1 MMKKSYSLILTVAV
15 VSLLGA
21 CSAKGEQTT
30 KSTSTSTSHS
40 KKVTSVT
47 SSQKQ
52 VRKETTSSVS
62 RTKQQAQSQ
71 SQTKQAKALWDSN
84 KKQDLATFM
93 SSWGTTMGQTYQ
105 SYDLTRDTDYAGIH
119 FPSKLAQTDLAV
131 DDTPVTAAWST
142 DGTGSADYN
151 VVAIYCDVDGGTVGG
166 HLYLFTFH
174 NGQPVVLITSQN
186 RGTPDNRL
194 HFSVTANTDL
204 KTGFANIVSGQG
216 SGQANTSQPT
226 TSAVSPI
233 SAAEAQAILAKQN
246 IEYHV
251 GQPEPQGN
259 NASLPG
265 GGIILKQY
273 YGAQGIKIFK
283 LTPKPGNKVN
293 ITVQEGTI
301 KDGQGGL
308 AAPISQNITVDR

>member
-1 MMKKSYSLILTVAV
+1 MKNSWRLILTVAV

-21 CSAKGEQTT
+21 CSAKGEHQT
-30 KSTSTSTSHS
+30 KSTSTSHS
-40 KKVTSVT
+40 KKVTAVT

-62 RTKQQAQSQ
+62 QSKKQSQ
-71 SQTKQAKALWDSN
+71 PQTQTKQVKALWDSN
-84 KKQDLATFM
+84 KKQALATFM

-105 SYDLTRDTDYAGIH
+105 SYDLTRDTNYAGIH

-174 NGQPVVLITSQN
+174 NGQSVVLITSQN
-186 RGTPDNRL
+186 QGTPDNRL

-226 TSAVSPI
+226 TNAVSPI

-251 GQPEPQGN
+251 SQPEPQGN

-265 GGIILKQY
+265 GGILLKQY

-283 LTPKPGNKVN
+283 LTPKPESKVN

>member
-1 MMKKSYSLILTVAV
+1 MMKNTWRLILTVAV

-21 CSAKGEQTT
+21 CSAKGEQQT
-30 KSTSTSTSHS
+30 KSTSTSHS
-40 KKVTSVT
+40 KKVTAVT
-47 SSQKQ
+47 SSQKKIH
-52 VRKETTSSVS
+52 KETTSSM
-62 RTKQQAQSQ
+62 
-71 SQTKQAKALWDSN
+71 SQTKPQSQAQTLWDSSR
-84 KKQDLATFM
+84 KQALATFM
-93 SSWGTTMGQTYQ
+93 SSWGTTMGQAYQ

-151 VVAIYCDVDGGTVGG
+151 VVAIYCDVDGGTAGG

-186 RGTPDNRL
+186 QGTPDNRL

-216 SGQANTSQPT
+216 TGQANTSQPT
-226 TSAVSPI
+226 TNAVSPI

-251 GQPEPQGN
+251 SQPEPQGN

-265 GGIILKQY
+265 GGILLKQY

-283 LTPKPGNKVN
+283 LTPKPESKVN

-308 AAPISQNITVDR
+308 AAPISQNITVDC

>member
-1 MMKKSYSLILTVAV
+1 M
-15 VSLLGA
+15 GA
-21 CSAKGEQTT
+21 CSVKGEQQT
-30 KSTSTSTSHS
+30 KSTSTSHS

-71 SQTKQAKALWDSN
+71 SQTKQAKALWDSS
-84 KKQDLATFM
+84 KKQALATFM
-93 SSWGTTMGQTYQ
+93 SGWGTTMGQTYQ

-174 NGQPVVLITSQN
+174 NGQPVVLI
-186 RGTPDNRL
+186 RG
-194 HFSVTANTDL
+194 HQI
-204 KTGFANIVSGQG
+204 TGS
-216 SGQANTSQPT
+216 
-226 TSAVSPI
+226 I
-233 SAAEAQAILAKQN
+233 SA
-246 IEYHV
+246 
-251 GQPEPQGN
+251 
-259 NASLPG
+259 SLL
-265 GGIILKQY
+265 IRI
-273 YGAQGIKIFK
+273 
-283 LTPKPGNKVN
+283 
-293 ITVQEGTI
+293 
-301 KDGQGGL
+301 
-308 AAPISQNITVDR
+308 

>member
-1 MMKKSYSLILTVAV
+1 MMKNSWRLILTVAV

-21 CSAKGEQTT
+21 CSAKGEHQT
-30 KSTSTSTSHS
+30 KSTSTSHS
-40 KKVTSVT
+40 KKVTAVT

-62 RTKQQAQSQ
+62 QSKKQSQ
-71 SQTKQAKALWDSN
+71 PQTQTKQVKALWDSN
-84 KKQDLATFM
+84 KKQALATFM
-93 SSWGTTMGQTYQ
+93 SSWGTTMGQAYQ

-151 VVAIYCDVDGGTVGG
+151 VVAIYCDVDGGTAGG

-186 RGTPDNRL
+186 QGTPDNRL

-216 SGQANTSQPT
+216 TGQANTSQPT
-226 TSAVSPI
+226 TNAVSPI
-233 SAAEAQAILAKQN
+233 SAAEAQAIVAAQN
-246 IEYHV
+246 IQYREEQ
-251 GQPEPQGN
+251 GEPAGN
-259 NASLPG
+259 KASLAG
-265 GGIILKQY
+265 GGIVLKQY
-273 YGAQGIKIFK
+273 AGAQGIDIIK

-293 ITVQEGTI
+293 IIVQNGSLR
-301 KDGQGGL
+301 DGQAGET
-308 AAPISQNITVDR
+308 APISQNITVDR

>member
-1 MMKKSYSLILTVAV
+1 MKKSYSLILTVAV

-62 RTKQQAQSQ
+62 R
-71 SQTKQAKALWDSN
+71 TKQAKALWDSN

>member
-62 RTKQQAQSQ
+62 QSKKQSQ
-71 SQTKQAKALWDSN
+71 PQTQTKQVKALWDSN
-84 KKQDLATFM
+84 KKQALATFM

-105 SYDLTRDTDYAGIH
+105 SYDLTRDTNYAGIH

-174 NGQPVVLITSQN
+174 NGQPVVLI
-186 RGTPDNRL
+186 RG
-194 HFSVTANTDL
+194 HQI
-204 KTGFANIVSGQG
+204 TGS
-216 SGQANTSQPT
+216 
-226 TSAVSPI
+226 I
-233 SAAEAQAILAKQN
+233 SA
-246 IEYHV
+246 
-251 GQPEPQGN
+251 
-259 NASLPG
+259 SLL
-265 GGIILKQY
+265 IRI
-273 YGAQGIKIFK
+273 
-283 LTPKPGNKVN
+283 
-293 ITVQEGTI
+293 
-301 KDGQGGL
+301 
-308 AAPISQNITVDR
+308 

>member
-62 RTKQQAQSQ
+62 R
-71 SQTKQAKALWDSN
+71 TKQAKALWDSN

>member
-1 MMKKSYSLILTVAV
+1 M
-15 VSLLGA
+15 
-21 CSAKGEQTT
+21 
-30 KSTSTSTSHS
+30 
-40 KKVTSVT
+40 
-47 SSQKQ
+47 
-52 VRKETTSSVS
+52 
-62 RTKQQAQSQ
+62 
-71 SQTKQAKALWDSN
+71 
-84 KKQDLATFM
+84 
-93 SSWGTTMGQTYQ
+93 
-105 SYDLTRDTDYAGIH
+105 
-119 FPSKLAQTDLAV
+119 
-131 DDTPVTAAWST
+131 
-142 DGTGSADYN
+142 
-151 VVAIYCDVDGGTVGG
+151 
-166 HLYLFTFH
+166 
-174 NGQPVVLITSQN
+174 
-186 RGTPDNRL
+186 
-194 HFSVTANTDL
+194 
-204 KTGFANIVSGQG
+204 
-216 SGQANTSQPT
+216 
-226 TSAVSPI
+226 SPI